1 MITPSMSLTTA
12 FNNLKTLGWQG
23 HMPWTSNLTTNLT
36 NEVGTLSDFGAA
48 ALAFKNANSLL
59 VVPTNCT
66 ITEVV
71 TLSSSNNLKCF
82 PNPST
87 SSFTIQA
94 KGNFNFVLMNMDGQ
108 LLETGSAIQETTV
121 GESLSSGIYFLQIS
135 SGNEVEMMKIV
146 KSN

>member
-1 MITPSMSLTTA
+1 MLENSCPQSRHLA
-12 FNNLKTLGWQG
+12 E
-23 HMPWTSNLTTNLT
+23 
-36 NEVGTLSDFGAA
+36 NEVTIAPHAGHFFTSPNLSDFGAA